1 MEEHKTDRTLLV
13 YGDCIEYIKSMEDG
27 TIDACISDLPYE
39 HVMGG
44 MKSKLNSGTW
54 HSESYVNT
62 KMSNFGEDK
71 IKEFLD
77 VVIPKMKKVNMFLFC
92 SKLQIKHYMVYCAEH
107 KLKYD
112 VLVWDKSKNGRY
124 GIKSSKFFAQDI
136 EYVIR
141 IYEDGVSLKKV
152 MKDGKVDSTY
162 YLKRQNYEQP
172 HGLHESMK
180 PVELLMKY
188 VRVSTNECDI
198 VLDPFMGSGSTGE
211 ACLRLN
217 RNFIGIENNK
227 KYYDIAVNRLSMVC
241 EQQEFDFGG

>member
-1 MEEHKTDRTLLV
+1 MGKELFNRNYQEVVNEL
-13 YGDCIEYIKSMEDG
+13 EDG
-27 TIDACISDLPYE
+27 SIDALISDPPYE
-39 HVMGG
+39 FVLGG

-54 HSESYVNT
+54 HPESYVNT
-62 KMSNFGEDK
+62 KMSNFGEEK

-77 VVIPKMKKVNMFLFC
+77 LCIPKMKKVNMYLFC
-92 SKLQIKHYMVYCAEH
+92 SKLQIRHYMVYCAEH

-112 VLVWDKSKNGRY
+112 VLVWDKSKRGLY
-124 GIKSSKFFAQDI
+124 GIKSTKFFAQDI

-141 IYEDGVSLKKV
+141 IYEDGVSLRKV
-152 MKDGKVDSTY
+152 MKNGKVDSSY
-162 YLKRQNYEQP
+162 YMKRQNYEQP

-188 VRVSTNECDI
+188 IRLSTDEGDT

-227 KYYDIAVNRLSMVC
+227 EYYDIAVNRLSIVC
-241 EQQEFDFGG
+241 EQITMF